1 MNNPKHFLKVIST
14 TTNNE
19 PIEEFQDT
27 GILLIPVYNIDK
39 IVLKDNL
46 VIIFT
51 YKKVIEVETAY
62 TNQTEKDNAQRI
74 EILSEISGKVFVYD

>member
-1 MNNPKHFLKVIST
+1 MSNKHFLKVIST

-27 GILLIPVYNIDK
+27 GVIMIPFCNIDR

-46 VIIFT
+46 VTIFT

-62 TNQTEKDNAQRI
+62 TNQTERDNAQGI
-74 EILSEISGKVFVYD
+74 ETLSEISGKVFVYD